1 MGTPEAEVAID
12 SALVAGLL
20 EAQYPDLARLP
31 LRSVGEGWDNALFRV
46 GDDLAVR
53 LPRRAAA
60 SSLILHEQRWLPILA
75 GRLTLPVPVPL
86 RVGRPARGYPWS
98 WSVVPWLPGV
108 TADEE
113 EPEASQAW
121 PFAAF
126 LRSLHQP
133 APADAPANP
142 FRGVPLKNRAAGV
155 EERMERLAVQTD
167 LITPAIRQIWQEAV
181 QVPLDLAPTWLHG
194 DLHPRNVLVQ
204 DGRISGIIDW
214 GDLTAGDPATDLASI
229 WMLFENPEARRET
242 LEAYGNLSQ
251 ATLKR
256 ARGWAVLF
264 GVMLLASGLMDHP
277 RHAVIGERI
286 LRRVGSPLS

>member
-1 MGTPEAEVAID
+1 
-12 SALVAGLL
+12 
-20 EAQYPDLARLP
+20 
-31 LRSVGEGWDNALFRV
+31 
-46 GDDLAVR
+46 
-53 LPRRAAA
+53 
-60 SSLILHEQRWLPILA
+60 
-75 GRLTLPVPVPL
+75 
-86 RVGRPARGYPWS
+86 
-98 WSVVPWLPGV
+98 
-108 TADEE
+108 
-113 EPEASQAW
+113 
-121 PFAAF
+121 
-126 LRSLHQP
+126 
-133 APADAPANP
+133 
-142 FRGVPLKNRAAGV
+142 
-155 EERMERLAVQTD
+155 MERLAVQTD